1 MIILLT
7 FSMSYFSPS
16 LKPGVS
22 ININLSSEPFQNT
35 SSYDVYTVHAF
46 LPGDYLK
53 ASPLKSQID

>member
-7 FSMSYFSPS
+7 FSMSYYSPS

-22 ININLSSEPFQNT
+22 ININLSTEPFQNT
-35 SSYDVYTVHAF
+35 SSYVVYTVHAF
-46 LPGDYLK
+46 FPADDLK